1 MNNKEKIEAIN
12 KWQKCKFVHQ
22 LTCGKE
28 KCNGV
33 LEGKVYGDEKDDGN
47 ILDIQKE
54 FDLMGHGAF
63 VYLECP
69 NCDYT
74 QEFIPGIVYNLN
86 YEPFERL
93 EEIISEKKKNE

>member
-33 LEGKVYGDEKDDGN
+33 LEGKEGKGQKLKDIN
-47 ILDIQKE
+47 SKIYIE
-54 FDLMGHGAF
+54 TYF
-63 VYLECP
+63 VYLDCP
-69 NCDYT
+69 KCGYGQYT
-74 QEFIPGIVYNLN
+74 IPKIVYNLN
-86 YEPFERL
+86 YEQFEKL
-93 EEIISEKKKNE
+93 EKFLNE

>member
-1 MNNKEKIEAIN
+1 MNNKEKIKAIK

-28 KCNGV
+28 KCSGV
-33 LEGKVYGDEKDDGN
+33 LEPKERKYKDIASQLLPN
-47 ILDIQKE
+47 NEIYAI
-54 FDLMGHGAF
+54 
-63 VYLECP
+63 YLKCP
-69 NCDYT
+69 KCDYFQDT
-74 QEFIPGIVYNLN
+74 IPEIVFNLN